1 MALPDHVVDVID
13 GDVSVLQSLSS
24 SLYGEVESN
33 CDKERTCLKGE
44 NVMVLY
50 VFEPEVSKPL
60 VGLSSSSPFEAH
72 CRLGHT
78 SLQNLK
84 KLCPEYSHLSS
95 LSCDSYEFAKRQRVH
110 LIPRANKR
118 HFSHMLQHGILHKSS
133 CVYIPAENRVAKRKN
148 RHLLEAR
155 GDDEVELT
163 HKESSDSD
171 DEDEVAEIFRIETN
185 MYELNKDVPWVH
197 ERPWTNNGA
206 WEEPTHVKHYYE
218 PFSFI
223 IGHKEWPTCSWKDN
237 EYFNEGNLPKA
248 YIVGNT
254 LCYQDLEWYA
264 ALEDSKLIDKGLK
277 NKAIME
283 GIIDEDNESHHDG
296 WRRWDGYENAIPD
309 HKERM
314 NEEEHGNNEICE
326 LFDQERPVCN
336 IRRFEMI
343 KYSFGDDKEYVA
355 VKEDEYCNTPI
366 LTNIAAAANLGYYF
380 IVQQS

>member
-1 MALPDHVVDVID
+1 
-13 GDVSVLQSLSS
+13 
-24 SLYGEVESN
+24 
-33 CDKERTCLKGE
+33 GE

-118 HFSHMLQHGILHKSS
+118 LYDDLFTYEVEINGLANLPCDLNKEDDSEQQMTHGSS
-133 CVYIPAENRVAKRKN
+133 DDMDYDLSN
-148 RHLLEAR
+148 AR